1 MCNYTNFIDSVLS
14 GYSWARDGISSGK
27 RMTTTSPRTSE
38 SHDLVPPARFPH
50 LSGLDGLRAIAVMA
64 VLFYHADFLWAKG
77 GFLGVEV
84 FFVIS
89 GYLITSLLL
98 VEWLRTDKIDLK
110 AFWLRR
116 ARRLLPAVFL
126 MLGVVAVGSI
136 LFLRDS
142 LYRLGGDVLA
152 ASVYVT
158 NWFLIIREDSYFEAF
173 GRPPLLQHLW
183 SLSVEEQFYVLW
195 PIIFAV
201 GLVIVGGA
209 SKHATIRRFRAL
221 VIVGVIASTV
231 LMAVLFK
238 PFEDPSRVYYGT
250 DTRAA
255 GILIG
260 VALAMW
266 WMPWRLP
273 QRVSARTRRLLSAGG
288 FVALGLLMVVLIGLN
303 EYSPWLYRGGF
314 AVTSL
319 LTATVIAV
327 IAHPAVGFG
336 FVLSNPVMRWVGLR
350 SYGIYLWHW
359 PIFMVTRPGSDI
371 SLGTTTIFLIR
382 LGLTFGAAEL
392 SYRFVEM
399 PIRTLGYRTWMRGI
413 TARLGI
419 GSPRTATAAA
429 VAIAAALVL
438 FAGALV
444 LGARGGQ
451 PGTVVASPSDGG
463 VAVVEVQDPAHPVD
477 PEPVTTTVPVVTTE
491 PTAAAGPIVETPTTT
506 QAPAVEVEP
515 VRVTLIGDSVLKGA
529 EGAVL
534 LELGEDAIVDATVS
548 RQFKH
553 ADDVAS
559 ELRDRGD
566 LGDVVVLH
574 LGTNGA
580 FSGATWDEVMTELRD
595 VDRVIVLTAYVPRRW
610 ESTVNAAIS
619 SGIERWPEVEIL
631 DYESFGEAHP
641 EYYNSDG
648 VHLNGRGQ
656 AAYAE
661 LIHNAIHG

>member
-1 MCNYTNFIDSVLS
+1 
-14 GYSWARDGISSGK
+14 
-27 RMTTTSPRTSE
+27 
-38 SHDLVPPARFPH
+38 
-50 LSGLDGLRAIAVMA
+50 MA
-64 VLFYHADFLWAKG
+64 VLFYHADFVWAKG

-110 AFWLRR
+110 AFWVRR

-158 NWFLIIREDSYFEAF
+158 NWFLIIREDSYFETF

-221 VIVGVIASTV
+221 VIVGVVASTV

-273 QRVSARTRRLLSAGG
+273 QSVSSRTRGLLSVSG
-288 FVALGLLMVVLIGLN
+288 FGALGLLMVVLIGLN
-303 EYSPWLYRGGF
+303 EFSPWLYRGGF

-336 FVLSNPVMRWVGLR
+336 VVLSNPVMRWIGLR

-359 PIFMVTRPGSDI
+359 PIFMVTRPGFDV
-371 SLGTTTIFLIR
+371 SLGTTTTFLIR
-382 LGLTFGAAEL
+382 LGLTFGVAEL

-399 PIRTLGYRTWMRGI
+399 PIRKLGYRVWMRGL
-413 TARLGI
+413 TAKLGI

-429 VAIAAALVL
+429 AAIVAAFVFLT
-438 FAGALV
+438 GALV

-451 PGTVVASPSDGG
+451 PGVVIASPSEGG
-463 VAVVEVQDPAHPVD
+463 VAVVEVQDPAQPVD
-477 PEPVTTTVPVVTTE
+477 PEPVATTATVPTTE
-491 PTAAAGPIVETPTTT
+491 VIVETATTTTT
-506 QAPAVEVEP
+506 QASVAPVEP

-534 LELGEDAIVDATVS
+534 LELGPEANVDATVS

-580 FSGATWDEVMTELRD
+580 FSGATWDEVMTELSG
-595 VDRVIVLTAYVPRRW
+595 VDRVIVLTAFVPRRW
-610 ESTVNAAIS
+610 ESTVNAAIL
-619 SGIERWPEVEIL
+619 SGVERWPEVEIL
-631 DYESFGEAHP
+631 DYKSFGEAHP
-641 EYYNSDG
+641 EYYSSDG

-661 LIHNAIHG
+661 FIHGAISG

>member
-1 MCNYTNFIDSVLS
+1 MAEAKSLTSVS
-14 GYSWARDGISSGK
+14 RDLI
-27 RMTTTSPRTSE
+27 
-38 SHDLVPPARFPH
+38 PPERFPH

-64 VLFYHADFLWAKG
+64 VLFYHADFAWAKG

-98 VEWLRTDKIDLK
+98 IEWLRTDTINLK
-110 AFWLRR
+110 AFWIRR

-126 MLGVVAVGSI
+126 MLGVVSVGSLI
-136 LFLRDS
+136 FLRDS

-152 ASVYVT
+152 ASAYVT
-158 NWFLIIREDSYFEAF
+158 NWFLIIREDSYFEVF

-183 SLSVEEQFYVLW
+183 SLSVEEQFYVFW
-195 PIIFAV
+195 PIIFSV
-201 GLVIVGGA
+201 GLAIIGGA
-209 SKHATIRRFRAL
+209 SKHATIRRFRSL
-221 VIVGVIASTV
+221 VVIGIIVSTA
-231 LMAVLFK
+231 LMAILFE

-273 QRVSARTRRLLSAGG
+273 TSVSARAKRRFSLAGFG
-288 FVALGLLMVVLIGLN
+288 ALGALLIILIGLS
-303 EYSPWLYRGGF
+303 EFSPWLYRGGF

-327 IAHPAVGFG
+327 IAHPAIGFG
-336 FVLSNPVMRWVGLR
+336 FVLSNPVMRWIGIR

-359 PIFMVTRPGSDI
+359 PIFMITRPGFDI
-371 SLGTTTIFLIR
+371 GLDRTTTFLIR

-392 SYRFVEM
+392 SYRYVEA
-399 PIRTLGYRTWMRGI
+399 PIRRVGYRAWMRGL
-413 TARLGI
+413 TSRLGV
-419 GSPRTATAAA
+419 GSTFAASGVA
-429 VAIAAALVL
+429 VAMLAAFVLV
-438 FAGALV
+438 AGSLAW
-444 LGARGGQ
+444 GARSDQ

-463 VAVVEVQDPAHPVD
+463 VSVLVIPDPAAATDTEIAPD
-477 PEPVTTTVPVVTTE
+477 PVTTTEPAEDPDPVEAAE
-491 PTAAAGPIVETPTTT
+491 PAEEPTTT
-506 QAPAVEVEP
+506 TAAVVSPVATAEEP
-515 VRVTLIGDSVLKGA
+515 MSVTLIGDSVLKGA

-534 LELGEDAIVDATVS
+534 LKLGENAYVDATVN

-553 ADDVAS
+553 ADDVVA
-559 ELRDRGD
+559 ELRSKGE
-566 LGDVVVLH
+566 LGDVVVIH

-580 FSGATWDEVMTELRD
+580 FGDETWDEIMSGLSGVE
-595 VDRVIVLTAYVPRRW
+595 RVVVLTAFVPRRW
-610 ESTVNAAIS
+610 ESTVNAAIE
-619 SGIERWPEVEIL
+619 SGTERWPLVEVI
-631 DYESFGEAHP
+631 DYNSFGNAHP
-641 EYYNSDG
+641 EYYNADG
-648 VHLNGRGQ
+648 VHLNGKGQ

-661 LIHNAIHG
+661 LIFEVLGG

>member
-1 MCNYTNFIDSVLS
+1 
-14 GYSWARDGISSGK
+14 
-27 RMTTTSPRTSE
+27 
-38 SHDLVPPARFPH
+38 
-50 LSGLDGLRAIAVMA
+50 MA
-64 VLFYHADFLWAKG
+64 VLFYHADFAWAKG

-110 AFWLRR
+110 AFWVRR

-158 NWFLIIREDSYFEAF
+158 NWFLIIREDSYFEVF

-201 GLVIVGGA
+201 GLVIVGGT

-231 LMAVLFK
+231 LMAVLFR
-238 PFEDPSRVYYGT
+238 PFDDPSRVYYGT

-273 QRVSARTRRLLSAGG
+273 QSVSSRSRRLLSFAGFG
-288 FVALGLLMVVLIGLN
+288 ALGLLMVVLIGLN
-303 EYSPWLYRGGF
+303 EFSPWLYRGGF

-336 FVLSNPVMRWVGLR
+336 FVLSNPLMRWIGLR

-359 PIFMVTRPGSDI
+359 PIFMVTRPGLDV
-371 SLGTTTIFLIR
+371 SLGTTTTFLIR
-382 LGLTFGAAEL
+382 LGLTFGTAEL

-399 PIRTLGYRTWMRGI
+399 PIRRLGYRAWMRAI
-413 TARLGI
+413 TAKLGI
-419 GSPRTATAAA
+419 GSSRTATAAA
-429 VAIAAALVL
+429 AAILAAFVFLT
-438 FAGALV
+438 GALV

-451 PGTVVASPSDGG
+451 PGVVIASPSEGG
-463 VAVVEVQDPAHPVD
+463 VAVVEIQDPAQPVE
-477 PEPVTTTVPVVTTE
+477 PESEPVPTTVPVPTTAPAATTE
-491 PTAAAGPIVETPTTT
+491 TVVETTTTT
-506 QAPAVEVEP
+506 QAPVVTVEP

-534 LELGEDAIVDATVS
+534 LELGPEATVDATVS

-580 FSGATWDEVMTELRD
+580 FSGATWDEVMTELSG
-595 VDRVIVLTAYVPRRW
+595 VDRVIVLTAFVPRRW
-610 ESTVNAAIS
+610 ESTVNAAIT
-619 SGIERWPEVEIL
+619 SGVERWPKVEIL
-631 DYESFGEAHP
+631 DYRSFGEAHP
-641 EYYNSDG
+641 EYYTSDG

-661 LIHNAIHG
+661 LIHGAVGS

>member
-1 MCNYTNFIDSVLS
+1 MSAPSSQASVS
-14 GYSWARDGISSGK
+14 R
-27 RMTTTSPRTSE
+27 
-38 SHDLVPPARFPH
+38 DLVAPERFPH

-64 VLFYHADFLWAKG
+64 VLFYHADFTWANG

-98 VEWLRTDKIDLK
+98 VEWLKTDGIDLK

-116 ARRLLPAVFL
+116 ARRLLPAVFV
-126 MLGVVAVGSI
+126 MLGVVTIGSI

-183 SLSVEEQFYVLW
+183 SLSVKEQFYVLW
-195 PIIFAV
+195 PIIFSV
-201 GLVIVGGA
+201 GLVLVGA
-209 SKHATIRRFRAL
+209 RSKHATIRRFRAL
-221 VIVGVIASTV
+221 VVVGIVASTAM
-231 LMAVLFK
+231 MAIMFE

-273 QRVSARTRRLLSAGG
+273 SSVSPGTKRRLGLAG
-288 FVALGLLMVVLIGLN
+288 FAALGGLLVILVGLN
-303 EYSPWLYRGGF
+303 EFSPWLYRGGF
-314 AVTSL
+314 AATSL
-319 LTATVIAV
+319 LTAVVIAV

-336 FVLSNPVMRWVGLR
+336 RVLSNPAMRWIGLR

-359 PIFMVTRPGSDI
+359 PIFMVTRPGFDVAV
-371 SLGTTTIFLIR
+371 GPYAVFMVR
-382 LGLTFGAAEL
+382 LGLTFGIAEL
-392 SYRFVEM
+392 SYRYVES
-399 PIRTLGYRTWMRGI
+399 PIRRIGYRKWMRQV

-419 GSPRTATAAA
+419 GSLRSATAAA
-429 VAIAAALVL
+429 AAVLAGFVLIAGVL
-438 FAGALV
+438 MV
-444 LGARGGQ
+444 GARSGQ

-463 VAVVEVQDPAHPVD
+463 VGVEIEVPVAGTVAD
-477 PEPVTTTVPVVTTE
+477 ALPDSVDATVEASESVTTTIATAPPEAVPDE
-491 PTAAAGPIVETPTTT
+491 DL
-506 QAPAVEVEP
+506 
-515 VRVTLIGDSVLKGA
+515 RVTLIGDSVLKGA

-534 LELGEDAIVDATVS
+534 LELGPDTVLDATVN

-553 ADDVAS
+553 ADDVVS
-559 ELRDRGD
+559 DLRSSGD
-566 LGDVVVLH
+566 LGDIVVIH

-580 FSGATWDEVMTELRD
+580 FSGATWDETMTELDD
-595 VDRVIVLTAYVPRRW
+595 VDRVIVMTALVPRRW
-610 ESTVNAAIS
+610 ESTVNAAIAAGS
-619 SGIERWPEVEIL
+619 ERWPRVEIV
-631 DYESFGEAHP
+631 DYNSFGTAHP

-648 VHLNGRGQ
+648 VHLNGKGQ

-661 LIHNAIHG
+661 LIHRAIDG